1 LKGTGVVN
9 GQNGKR
15 RATAVK
21 AEPAEAATVVGGYV
35 NAACG
40 KCKAMTSHIILAKV
54 GARPTRVECR
64 TCHAMH
70 AYRASTSTRAAS
82 SRAAEPSPEEVW
94 TNSMRQAR
102 GATVPYATSGH
113 YAVGARLKH
122 PSFGEGVV
130 ARLASATVCEVVFA
144 KGTVK
149 LIMGAGS
156 TTRTPRG

>member
-1 LKGTGVVN
+1 VGN
-9 GQNGKR
+9 GQSGKR
-15 RATAVK
+15 RVTAAK
-21 AEPAEAATVVGGYV
+21 ADPTEAASAVGGYV

-40 KCKAMTSHIILAKV
+40 KCKAMTSHIVLAKV

-70 AYRASTSTRAAS
+70 AYRASTTTRASS

-94 TNSMRQAR
+94 NNSMRQAR
-102 GATVPYATSGH
+102 GATVPYATSGR

-130 ARLASATVCEVVFA
+130 ARLASATVCEVIFA

-149 LIMGAGS
+149 LIMGAGATS
-156 TTRTPRG
+156 RTPGS